1 MNSIQV
7 VEWYKYFYIS
17 RNICYFGIWMM
28 FVIVYYK
35 QMHKWLKL
43 YEYSIYQFVEEKKNI
58 GCLCKNIMHIM
69 SYEYIHIYYYL
80 VRSKNTVF
88 NINKC
93 LILLFQT
100 QWIFWILYACITD
113 PKNAN
118 EMSFVY
124 VALNLSLKKLT
135 SCIIYHEP

>member
-1 MNSIQV
+1 MIQV
-7 VEWYKYFYIS
+7 FYIS
-17 RNICYFGIWMM
+17 YVVCLYMNARNICYFGIWMM

-100 QWIFWILYACITD
+100 QWIFFFEFC
-113 PKNAN
+113 
-118 EMSFVY
+118 MHV
-124 VALNLSLKKLT
+124 SLTLKMQMKCLLFMLL
-135 SCIIYHEP
+135 